1 MSHIFNLGDLDD
13 FNQKLDLDDLYEKKR
28 LHDLRTLDVFNKI
41 LNRIHNKIKITSRQ
55 KLQEQFCWFVV
66 PEVMIG
72 VPKYNQSDCIAY
84 LIDKLKDNGFLCKYI
99 HPNVLFISW
108 KHWVPT
114 YVRDQIKK
122 KTGINIDGFGKP
134 KQDKQN
140 INDTLKNPNKIN
152 IKDNKKTSNFKSI
165 NDYKP
170 SKNFVYSNNLLGKI
184 DPTNETK
191 PLKLN
196 I

>member
-66 PEVMIG
+66 PEIMIG

-84 LIDKLKDNGFLCKYI
+84 LIDKLKDNGLLCKYI

-152 IKDNKKTSNFKSI
+152 NKIIKKSDNFKSI

-184 DPTNETK
+184 NPTNDK
-191 PLKLN
+191 NPLKLN

>member
-1 MSHIFNLGDLDD
+1 MTHIFNLGDLDD
-13 FNQKLDLDDLYEKKR
+13 FNQKVNLDDLYEKKR

-84 LIDKLKDNGFLCKYI
+84 LIDKLKDNGFLCRYI

-108 KHWVPT
+108 KHWIPT

-122 KTGINIDGFGKP
+122 KTGLNVDGFGKP

-140 INDTLKNPNKIN
+140 INDTLKNPNKLN
-152 IKDNKKTSNFKSI
+152 NKESKKPNEFKSI

-170 SKNFVYSNNLLGKI
+170 SKSFVYSNNLLGKI
-184 DPTNETK
+184 NPTNETK

>member
-72 VPKYNQSDCIAY
+72 VPKYNQADCIAY

-134 KQDKQN
+134 KQDKHN

-152 IKDNKKTSNFKSI
+152 IKDNKKSSNFKSI

>member
-72 VPKYNQSDCIAY
+72 VPKYNQADCIAY

-152 IKDNKKTSNFKSI
+152 IKDNKKASNFKSI

>member
-13 FNQKLDLDDLYEKKR
+13 FNQKVDLDDLYEKKR
-28 LHDLRTLDVFNKI
+28 LHDLRTLDIFNKI

-72 VPKYNQSDCIAY
+72 VPKYNQAECIAY
-84 LIDKLKDNGFLCKYI
+84 LIDKLKENGFLCKYI

-108 KHWVPT
+108 KHWIPT

-122 KTGINIDGFGKP
+122 KTGMNVDGFGKP

-140 INDTLKNPNKIN
+140 INDTLKNPNKISN
-152 IKDNKKTSNFKSI
+152 KDSKKLDNFKSI

-184 DPTNETK
+184 NPTNETK

-196 I
+196 N

>member
-28 LHDLRTLDVFNKI
+28 LHDLRTLDIFNKI

-72 VPKYNQSDCIAY
+72 VPKYNQAECIAY

>member
-1 MSHIFNLGDLDD
+1 MTHIFNLGDLDD
-13 FNQKLDLDDLYEKKR
+13 FNQKVNLDDLYEKKR

-108 KHWVPT
+108 KHWIPT

-122 KTGINIDGFGKP
+122 KTGLNVDGFGKP

-140 INDTLKNPNKIN
+140 INDTLKNPNKLSN
-152 IKDNKKTSNFKSI
+152 KDSKKPNDFKSI

-184 DPTNETK
+184 NPTNETK

>member
-13 FNQKLDLDDLYEKKR
+13 FNQKVDLDDLYEKKR
-28 LHDLRTLDVFNKI
+28 LHDLRTLDIFNKI

-72 VPKYNQSDCIAY
+72 VPKYNQAECIAY

-108 KHWVPT
+108 KHWIST

-122 KTGINIDGFGKP
+122 KTGMNVDGFGKP

-140 INDTLKNPNKIN
+140 INDTLKNPNKISN
-152 IKDNKKTSNFKSI
+152 KDSKKLNNFKSI

-184 DPTNETK
+184 NPTNETK

-196 I
+196 N

>member
-1 MSHIFNLGDLDD
+1 MTHIFNLGDLDD
-13 FNQKLDLDDLYEKKR
+13 FNQKVNLDDLYEKKR

-108 KHWVPT
+108 KHWIPT

-122 KTGINIDGFGKP
+122 KTGLNVDGFGKP

-140 INDTLKNPNKIN
+140 INDTLKNPNKLSN
-152 IKDNKKTSNFKSI
+152 KDSKKPNDFKSI

-170 SKNFVYSNNLLGKI
+170 SKNFVYSSNILGKI
-184 DPTNETK
+184 NPTNETK

>member
-1 MSHIFNLGDLDD
+1 MTHIFNLGDLDD
-13 FNQKLDLDDLYEKKR
+13 FNQKVNLDDLYEKKR

-72 VPKYNQSDCIAY
+72 IPKYNQSDCIAY

-108 KHWVPT
+108 KHWIPT

-122 KTGINIDGFGKP
+122 KTGLNVDGFGKP

-140 INDTLKNPNKIN
+140 INDTLKNPNKLSN
-152 IKDNKKTSNFKSI
+152 KDSKKPNNFKSI

-184 DPTNETK
+184 NPTNDTK

>member
-13 FNQKLDLDDLYEKKR
+13 FNQKVDLDDLYEKKR
-28 LHDLRTLDVFNKI
+28 LHDLRTLDIFNKI

-72 VPKYNQSDCIAY
+72 VPKYNQAECIAY
-84 LIDKLKDNGFLCKYI
+84 LIDKLKENGFLCKYI

-108 KHWVPT
+108 KHWIPT

-122 KTGINIDGFGKP
+122 KTGMNVDGFGKP

-140 INDTLKNPNKIN
+140 INDTLKNPNKISN
-152 IKDNKKTSNFKSI
+152 KDSKKLDNFKSI

-184 DPTNETK
+184 NPTNETR

-196 I
+196 N

>member
-1 MSHIFNLGDLDD
+1 MTHIFNLGDLDD
-13 FNQKLDLDDLYEKKR
+13 FNQKVNLDDLYEKKR

-72 VPKYNQSDCIAY
+72 VPRYNQSDCIAY

-108 KHWVPT
+108 KHWIPT

-122 KTGINIDGFGKP
+122 KTGLNVDGFGKP

-140 INDTLKNPNKIN
+140 INDTLKNPNKLSN
-152 IKDNKKTSNFKSI
+152 KDSKKPNDFKSI

-184 DPTNETK
+184 NPTNETK